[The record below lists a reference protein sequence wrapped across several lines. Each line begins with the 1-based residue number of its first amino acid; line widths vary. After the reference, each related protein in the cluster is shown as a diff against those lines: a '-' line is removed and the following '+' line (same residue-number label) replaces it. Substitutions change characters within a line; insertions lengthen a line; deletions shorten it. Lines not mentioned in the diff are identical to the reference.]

1 MIPALGAALG
11 LLAIE
16 IGPLLMAVAGHKKW
30 VRTVEGVVLRSLSK
44 KQI

>member
-1 MIPALGAALG
+1 MG

-16 IGPLLMAVAGHKKW
+16 IRPLLMGVAGHKKW
-30 VRTVEGVVLRSLSK
+30 VRTVEGVVLRSLSN